1 MINLKVMKKLRTT
14 TPASLSTKAKRAFLV
29 VAAIVLAGTGVG
41 YQLNKPV
48 SADQYDDKIRALQ
61 ADMARY
67 KAEADRL
74 GAEATTLA
82 NAVAQLN
89 NEKNALQAQINVNQA
104 QHDKLVIQIAE
115 TEKEIKDNQ
124 DALGTTIADLY
135 VDDSI
140 STVEMLASSQ
150 NIGDF
155 LDKQEYRNSVKD
167 ELGATIKKV
176 KDLKIQLSTQKEEV
190 TKVLASQKATRD
202 TLAAKQAEQATLLA
216 RTQNDESKYQ
226 GMIKDSQAQIAEAKR
241 IQAELKARESA
252 NGGYSIVDGGLLA
265 DYPWHNGNCPMLGY
279 LSTGGANGNGGD
291 GRGYGCRQCASYV
304 AWKIA
309 KETGKYYRWGNG
321 GMFGYNAV
329 NAGYQNLGRSP
340 QPGSIAV
347 IHGNPG
353 HVAWVEAVSGDK
365 VLVSQYNYNYGA
377 GWGMYS
383 EMWLSKNF
391 FDQYVKII

>member
-1 MINLKVMKKLRTT
+1 MKKLRTT
-14 TPASLSTKAKRAFLV
+14 TPASLSTRAKRAFLI
-29 VAAIVLAGTGVG
+29 VAAVVLAGTGVG
-41 YQLNKPV
+41 YQLNQPV

-74 GAEATTLA
+74 SAEASTLA
-82 NAVAQLN
+82 NAVAQIN
-89 NEKNALQAQINVNQA
+89 NEKNAIQAQINVNQA
-104 QHDKLVIQIAE
+104 QHDKLVIQIAD

-135 VDDSI
+135 VDDNI
-140 STVEMLASSQ
+140 SPVEMLASSQ

-176 KDLKIQLSTQKEEV
+176 KDLKVQLSTQKEEV
-190 TKVLASQKATRD
+190 TKVLESQKTARD
-202 TLAAKQAEQATLLA
+202 SLAAKQAEQSRLLA
-216 RTQNDESKYQ
+216 QTQNDESKYQ
-226 GMIKDSQAQIAEAKR
+226 GMIKDSQAQIADAKR
-241 IQAELKARESA
+241 IQAELKARENA
-252 NGGYSIVDGGLLA
+252 NGGYAIVDGGLLA
-265 DYPWHNGNCPMLGY
+265 DYPWNNSNCPMLGY

-309 KETGKYYRWGNG
+309 KETGRYYRWGNG
-321 GMFGYNAV
+321 GMFGSGAV

>member
-1 MINLKVMKKLRTT
+1 MLNLEVMKKLRTT

-29 VAAIVLAGTGVG
+29 VAAVVLAGTGVG

-74 GAEATTLA
+74 GAEAATLA

-124 DALGTTIADLY
+124 DALGITIADLY

-140 STVEMLASSQ
+140 SPVEMLASSQ

-167 ELGATIKKV
+167 ELGATIKRV
-176 KDLKIQLSTQKEEV
+176 KDLKVQLSTQKEEV
-190 TKVLASQKATRD
+190 TKVLESQKTARD

-226 GMIKDSQAQIAEAKR
+226 GMIKDRRKLLKQSVSRQSSRLVKTPTVATQSLTVDSLQITHGITR
-241 IQAELKARESA
+241 T
-252 NGGYSIVDGGLLA
+252 V
-265 DYPWHNGNCPMLGY
+265 
-279 LSTGGANGNGGD
+279 
-291 GRGYGCRQCASYV
+291 QCSDTFLQVEQMVMV
-304 AWKIA
+304 A
-309 KETGKYYRWGNG
+309 
-321 GMFGYNAV
+321 MVAV
-329 NAGYQNLGRSP
+329 TDVVSVPATLLGRLQKKPVVTTDGVMVVCS
-340 QPGSIAV
+340 ATTR
-347 IHGNPG
+347 
-353 HVAWVEAVSGDK
+353 
-365 VLVSQYNYNYGA
+365 
-377 GWGMYS
+377 
-383 EMWLSKNF
+383 
-391 FDQYVKII
+391 